1 MNETTTFLEDTY
13 FCQHIS
19 LGFTCKYQCLIRQN
33 VVWSNW
39 CYTVSPTWKTENS
52 LKIVYKSVEP
62 PTWVDVTSPGPSLF
76 TWWNKQCIDMQKQF
90 ETKIAMYYLCV
101 NTHSNTL
108 ICPHLDG
115 WWLML
120 FTLLRRMPWRP
131 SFFFE
136 HHKKSF
142 RRSKPWAKKLPS
154 KSPTKGAVE
163 RATWKLKDVSFR
175 GICFTP
181 RKVESDSCRFDVAT
195 KPFWM
200 FVAFCKSWFTSSKGE
215 PTSGFEELP
224 RKTWTE
230 LASCEALVAGSGTTT
245 FWRRSPGKGWK
256 MQDSGCLL
264 KISMH
269 ICYLGLAENGALK
282 LVPKNNKNRQASKPS
297 TLKSPKVPSRRH
309 LKAFLPPSRSSDSL
323 GLRSDLIVDPPCYP

>member
-1 MNETTTFLEDTY
+1 M
-13 FCQHIS
+13 
-19 LGFTCKYQCLIRQN
+19 
-33 VVWSNW
+33 
-39 CYTVSPTWKTENS
+39 
-52 LKIVYKSVEP
+52 
-62 PTWVDVTSPGPSLF
+62 
-76 TWWNKQCIDMQKQF
+76 
-90 ETKIAMYYLCV
+90 AMHYLCV
-101 NTHSNTL
+101 NTHSNTS

-120 FTLLRRMPWRP
+120 FTLLLRMPCRP
-131 SFFFE
+131 SSFFE

-163 RATWKLKDVSFR
+163 RTTWKLKDVSFR

-264 KISMH
+264 KISMR
-269 ICYLGLAENGALK
+269 ICYLGLWENGA
-282 LVPKNNKNRQASKPS
+282 
-297 TLKSPKVPSRRH
+297 
-309 LKAFLPPSRSSDSL
+309 
-323 GLRSDLIVDPPCYP
+323 